1 MEEWRQWK
9 GSRLYNLSVEEQR
22 QIRFK
27 HKQKSLTLTVSLLAC
42 GCLPGIITILLFII
56 SLKEEMSQAQ
66 VESD

>member
-27 HKQKSLTLTVSLLAC
+27 HKQKSLTLTVSLLAH

-56 SLKEEMSQAQ
+56 SLK
-66 VESD
+66 